1 MIEEGLYGIHSN
13 TTAVP
18 CTATLLDIS
27 LSPFLTRRKVN
38 VGPVSCLPAQHCP
51 QVGLGQPPIQVEDAG
66 VESLQQ
72 LPQSLVSLVHGQQL
86 QQRPLSGGP
95 EKMS

>member
-1 MIEEGLYGIHSN
+1 M
-13 TTAVP
+13 
-18 CTATLLDIS
+18 
-27 LSPFLTRRKVN
+27 N
-38 VGPVSCLPAQHCP
+38 VGPVGCLPAQHCP
-51 QVGLGQPPIQVEDAG
+51 QVGLGQPPIQVEDGG

-72 LPQSLVSLVHGQQL
+72 LPQSLVGLVHGQQL

>member
-1 MIEEGLYGIHSN
+1 M
-13 TTAVP
+13 
-18 CTATLLDIS
+18 
-27 LSPFLTRRKVN
+27 N
-38 VGPVSCLPAQHCP
+38 VGPVSCLPAQHRP

-72 LPQSLVSLVHGQQL
+72 LPQSLVGLVHGKQL
-86 QQRPLSGGP
+86 QQRPLRGGP